1 MGTPELDSRLS
12 GLQTFLETHPTA
24 ESESSN
30 AQNEA
35 RWMLNTLQQYS
46 TISTKFKTLYA
57 YESPN
62 SPSQVRQVPVSLK
75 VRSTHLVGN
84 RKPSLCYNGSLRP

>member
-12 GLQTFLETHPTA
+12 GLQTFMETDPTA
-24 ESESSN
+24 GSESSN

-46 TISTKFKTLYA
+46 TISTNFKTLYA
-57 YESPN
+57 YERPN
-62 SPSQVRQVPVSLK
+62 SQSQVRQVPVIMK
-75 VRSTHLVGN
+75 VRSTNLVGN
-84 RKPSLCYNGSLRP
+84 RQPSLRHNGSLRP